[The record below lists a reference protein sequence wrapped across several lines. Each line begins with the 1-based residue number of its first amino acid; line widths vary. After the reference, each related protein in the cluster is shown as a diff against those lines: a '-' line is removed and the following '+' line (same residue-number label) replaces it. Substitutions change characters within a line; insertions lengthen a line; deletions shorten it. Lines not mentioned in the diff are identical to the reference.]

1 MSSDIFISY
10 AREDR
15 NRVQPIAEALEQRGY
30 GVWWDKGLRSGE
42 DYRDRIEEMLQTAK
56 CVVVAWSRH
65 SIESDFVI
73 DEAGR
78 GLRRGVL
85 LPVFIDEGI
94 EPPLGFGGT
103 HTTDLAGWLDG
114 RDDAAL
120 EQFVGDVESRLT
132 PTAPAHAGTS
142 RPPPRPR
149 AAGGGGLRWG
159 VRVAGAV
166 FAVSG
171 LLFTAAVVRELIR
184 PTSSQGSR
192 LVAAASLGGAAADA
206 SRLEGTFRLATWNGL
221 PLPIAS
227 PDSSNLLVSAT
238 MEVHDAAAAARG
250 GIGRWIDRF
259 TTRGPGGAESTTS
272 WEGRFRVM
280 GDTVYI
286 PSPHGDRRYTYVFGA
301 DGGLTMTDVE
311 TKQVA
316 TFVR

>member
-78 GLRRGVL
+78 GLRRGIL

-103 HTTDLAGWLDG
+103 HTTDLSGWLDG

-132 PTAPAHAGTS
+132 PPAPAHAGTS

-149 AAGGGGLRWG
+149 AAGGGGLRWTALYRCRGARAHPADELAGIPAGGRG
-159 VRVAGAV
+159 VTGR
-166 FAVSG
+166 
-171 LLFTAAVVRELIR
+171 
-184 PTSSQGSR
+184 
-192 LVAAASLGGAAADA
+192 
-206 SRLEGTFRLATWNGL
+206 
-221 PLPIAS
+221 
-227 PDSSNLLVSAT
+227 
-238 MEVHDAAAAARG
+238 RG
-250 GIGRWIDRF
+250 GRRIQA
-259 TTRGPGGAESTTS
+259 GGD
-272 WEGRFRVM
+272 V
-280 GDTVYI
+280 
-286 PSPHGDRRYTYVFGA
+286 PA
-301 DGGLTMTDVE
+301 DDVE
-311 TKQVA
+311 WPAPADCVP
-316 TFVR
+316 